1 MKFFKLNRFILIA
14 IFILFIFIYA
24 INGNSY
30 KYSYVLFVP
39 LCFIIASFLETKL
52 YAKYTLI
59 LKIIYV
65 LSVFKFFI
73 MPLMIVATD
82 DIWSYGPKPTSQSF
96 VYAIIITILEIFTLT
111 FAKFFFFNKKSKK
124 QVSNIYTKWFTKNIS
139 IKFIF
144 LILGLLFF
152 IATNKALLMPKDI
165 FAERTYDEDIVSAKN
180 SLAIVAKWLKL
191 IGFPIIS
198 LFLYRYFNKK
208 IAYYLSII
216 AFIIFGYLQ
225 LGTSRWTLIFYSLI
239 SFIFLYK
246 LFGNKVKKITIPVSA
261 VLTFVVL
268 SISIYKFSWAIQGSS
283 TPFKDVILVMSG
295 QFQQYFS
302 GPTLI
307 AQSIDITN
315 YSALS
320 NKIGI
325 ETFINDYMGS
335 VPLLSSTFEQSNR
348 INYIFNEYIF
358 GINTINQTQ
367 IIPMSGMGYIYF
379 GFFGS
384 TIFVFMFT
392 YLALK
397 LEDFAIQAK
406 DIINYWLLIYM
417 AVWCGGSIIFSS
429 QIIWGNVITNYLP
442 ILIFNIYI
450 SKIKLSNAK

>member
-1 MKFFKLNRFILIA
+1 
-14 IFILFIFIYA
+14 
-24 INGNSY
+24 
-30 KYSYVLFVP
+30 
-39 LCFIIASFLETKL
+39 
-52 YAKYTLI
+52 
-59 LKIIYV
+59 
-65 LSVFKFFI
+65 

-96 VYAIIITILEIFTLT
+96 VYAIIITVLEIFTLT
-111 FAKFFFFNKKSKK
+111 FAKFLFFSKK
-124 QVSNIYTKWFTKNIS
+124 VKKQLPNLYTKWFTKNIS
-139 IKFIF
+139 IKSVL
-144 LILGLLFF
+144 LILLLVFF
-152 IATNKALLMPKDI
+152 IVTNRELLMPKDI
-165 FAERTYDEDIVSAKN
+165 FSERTFDDDIISVKN
-180 SLAIVAKWLKL
+180 SLAIVAKWIKL

-198 LFLYRYFNKK
+198 LFLYRFFNKK
-208 IAYYLSII
+208 TAYYLSII
-216 AFIIFGYLQ
+216 AFVFFGYLQ
-225 LGTSRWTLIFYSLI
+225 LGTSRWTLIFYSVI
-239 SFIFLYK
+239 SFLFLYK
-246 LFGNKVKKITIPVSA
+246 LFGNKIKKIAIPISV

-335 VPLLSSTFEQSNR
+335 VPLLSSAFDQSNR

-379 GFFGS
+379 GLFGS

-392 YLALK
+392 YFGLK
-397 LEDFAIQAK
+397 LEEFATQST
-406 DIINYWLLIYM
+406 DIINYWLLINI
-417 AVWCGGSIIFSS
+417 AIRTECTLIIST
-429 QIIWGNVITNYLP
+429 QID
-442 ILIFNIYI
+442 
-450 SKIKLSNAK
+450 